1 MFFSIH
7 IIAYAIS
14 GNHGQKQFLFRAG
27 YIAKDIS
34 FLTEFFFFFFGG
46 TLQGFKTLEG
56 LGELKLI
63 DYF

>member
-14 GNHGQKQFLFRAG
+14 GNHGQKQFLFRAA

-34 FLTEFFFFFFGG
+34 FLTEFFFGG